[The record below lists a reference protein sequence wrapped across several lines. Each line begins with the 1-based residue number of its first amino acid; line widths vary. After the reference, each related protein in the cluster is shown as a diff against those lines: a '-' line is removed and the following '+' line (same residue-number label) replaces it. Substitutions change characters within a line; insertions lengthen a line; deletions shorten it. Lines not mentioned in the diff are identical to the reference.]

1 MADRP
6 SRFMHVR
13 RHFDAEL
20 QDLEIKVQAM
30 SAAAQDMVDQAVQ
43 GLIEN
48 NPNAFEPVIKG
59 DDEVDFYY
67 LDIERRIVAL
77 FALQTPVAT
86 DLRFLTAVLHI
97 NLHLERVAD
106 MAVNVAKIGLSVAD
120 LPRSQVILTNLSE
133 MTGIALKM
141 IAASMDAF
149 ARRDLE
155 LATKLPSM
163 DEPLDRLNRGM
174 LRAILPISD
183 DKRML
188 QWAIGMHTVS
198 RQIERIG
205 DHAVDIAEQVAFLI
219 TGEFRE
225 FSDASHPER
234 AVEPS

>member
-1 MADRP
+1 VVDRP
-6 SRFMHVR
+6 LHPSTLHVR
-13 RHFDAEL
+13 RHFDEEL
-20 QDLEIKVQAM
+20 HELEVKVQAM
-30 SAAAQDMVDQAVQ
+30 SAAAQDLVDQAIK
-43 GLIEN
+43 GLLEN
-48 NPNAFEPVIKG
+48 DPQILERVIQG

-86 DLRFLTAVLHI
+86 DLRFLTALLHI

-106 MAVNVAKIGLSVAD
+106 MAVNVAKIGQSAAD
-120 LPRSQVILTNLSE
+120 LPRSQVILTQLNE
-133 MTGIALKM
+133 MSGIALRM
-141 IAASMDAF
+141 IAASTDAF

-155 LATKLPSM
+155 LAAKLPSM
-163 DEPLDRLNRGM
+163 DDPLDRLNRGM
-174 LRAILPISD
+174 MRAILPISD

-225 FSDASHPER
+225 FTDASHPDK
-234 AVEPS
+234 AG

>member
-1 MADRP
+1 MVDRP
-6 SRFMHVR
+6 LHPSTLHVR
-13 RHFDAEL
+13 RHFDEEL
-20 QDLEIKVQAM
+20 HDLEVKTQAM
-30 SAAAQDMVDQAVQ
+30 SAAAQELVDRAVR
-43 GLIEN
+43 GLIDN
-48 NPNAFEPVIKG
+48 NAHLFEPVIQG

-86 DLRFLTAVLHI
+86 DLRFLTALLHI

-106 MAVNVAKIGLSVAD
+106 MAVNVAKIGQSVVD
-120 LPRSQVILTNLSE
+120 LPRSQVIITQLSE
-133 MTGIALKM
+133 MSGIALKM
-141 IAASMDAF
+141 IAASMDSF

-155 LATKLPSM
+155 LATALPRM
-163 DEPLDRLNRGM
+163 DDPLDRLNRGM
-174 LRAILPISD
+174 MRAILPISD

-219 TGEFRE
+219 TGQFRE
-225 FSDASHPER
+225 FTDASHPEK
-234 AVEPS
+234 S

>member
-1 MADRP
+1 MADPSFRP
-6 SRFMHVR
+6 RPLNVR
-13 RHFDAEL
+13 RHFDEEL
-20 QDLEIKVQAM
+20 RELEIKVQAM
-30 SAAAQDMVDQAVQ
+30 SAAAQDLVAQAVR
-43 GLIEN
+43 GLVEN
-48 NPNAFEPVIKG
+48 NSQLYDQVIQG

-86 DLRFLTAVLHI
+86 DLRFLTALLHI

-106 MAVNVAKIGLSVAD
+106 MAVNIAKIGQSVVD
-120 LPRSQVILTNLSE
+120 LPRSQVIITHLSE
-133 MTGIALKM
+133 MSGIALKM
-141 IAASMDAF
+141 IAASTDAF
-149 ARRDLE
+149 ARRDME

-163 DEPLDRLNRGM
+163 DDPLDRLNRGM
-174 LRAILPISD
+174 MRAILPISD

-225 FSDASHPER
+225 FTDASHPDK
-234 AVEPS
+234 AG

>member
-1 MADRP
+1 VADQPIRRATP
-6 SRFMHVR
+6 HVR
-13 RHFDAEL
+13 RHFDEEL
-20 QDLEIKVQAM
+20 RDLEVKVQAM
-30 SAAAQDMVDQAVQ
+30 SAAAQDLVDQAIR

-48 NPNAFEPVIKG
+48 NPRRFEPVIIG

-67 LDIERRIVAL
+67 LDIERRIVSL

-106 MAVNVAKIGLSVAD
+106 MAVNVAKIGQSVAD
-120 LPRSQVILTNLSE
+120 LPRSQVILTQLSE
-133 MTGIALKM
+133 MSGIALKM

-155 LATKLPSM
+155 LAAELPTM
-163 DEPLDRLNRGM
+163 DDPLDRLNRGM
-174 LRAILPISD
+174 MRAILPISD

-188 QWAIGMHTVS
+188 QWAIGMHVVS

-225 FSDASHPER
+225 FTDASHPEK
-234 AVEPS
+234 AG

>member
-1 MADRP
+1 MATERP
-6 SRFMHVR
+6 KRRMVNVR

-20 QDLEIKVQAM
+20 QELEAQLQAM
-30 SAAAQDMVDQAVQ
+30 SAASQEQVAQAVT
-43 GLIEN
+43 GLVDNE
-48 NPNAFEPVIKG
+48 PSLFEQVILS
-59 DDEVDFYY
+59 DDEVDYYY
-67 LDIERRIVAL
+67 LDVERRVLGL

-106 MAVNVAKIGLSVAD
+106 MAVNMAKIGQSVAD
-120 LPRSQVILTNLSE
+120 LPRSQSILTNINE
-133 MTGIALKM
+133 MSGIALKM

-155 LATKLPSM
+155 LAYQLPVM
-163 DEPLDRLNRGM
+163 DDPLDRLNRGM
-174 LRAILPISD
+174 LRTILPVSE

-225 FSDASHPER
+225 FTDASHPELS
-234 AVEPS
+234 P